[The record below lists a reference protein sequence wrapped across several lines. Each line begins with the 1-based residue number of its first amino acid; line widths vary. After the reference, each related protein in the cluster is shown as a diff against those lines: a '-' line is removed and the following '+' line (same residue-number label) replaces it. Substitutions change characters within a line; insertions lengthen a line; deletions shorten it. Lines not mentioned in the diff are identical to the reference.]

1 MAEGVGFEPTR
12 ACALPVFKTGALDRS
27 ATLPGRPPL
36 EKSLAGPH
44 FSSTRVETSARSDS
58 LRRQGLEPLEDSM
71 QLEPIRTNEQGTGS
85 VVLGRQ
91 ISAEAQK
98 VLRNTYLLLALTM
111 VPTVAG
117 AYLGMATASI
127 ITGSPIISFFVMLGA
142 VIGLQFGIAH
152 FRNSAI
158 GIGLLLLMTGLLGWF
173 LGPLLNYAL
182 ALKNGM
188 QLVGY
193 AAGGT
198 GVVLFAMGA
207 IATTTKRDFSFMGK
221 FLFVG
226 MVALLVALIA
236 NMFLQIPALALTR
249 SEEHTSEL
257 QSLRHLVCRL
267 LLEK

>member
-1 MAEGVGFEPTR
+1 
-12 ACALPVFKTGALDRS
+12 
-27 ATLPGRPPL
+27 
-36 EKSLAGPH
+36 
-44 FSSTRVETSARSDS
+44 
-58 LRRQGLEPLEDSM
+58 M
-71 QLEPIRTNEQGTGS
+71 QLEPIRTNESGAGT

-117 AYLGMATASI
+117 AWLGMATASI

-142 VIGLQFGIAH
+142 VIGLQFGIAR
-152 FRNSAI
+152 FRNSVV

-198 GVVLFAMGA
+198 GAVLFAMGM

-226 MVALLVALIA
+226 MIVLLIAMIA
-236 NMFLQIPALALTR
+236 NMFLQIPALALTISSLVIVVFSLFLLYDLSR
-249 SEEHTSEL
+249 IVTGGETNYVMATTGVYMSLFNIFANLL
-257 QSLRHLVCRL
+257 QL
-267 LLEK
+267 LMALAGERD